1 MSIEWKCARTFGALV
16 AALILVP
23 MAMAQPVATPYQ
35 NAAAMLDRIA
45 GSEAPISIRVVIE
58 ALVIGDGNGSLDGGV
73 DRGVDGQKVSKTL
86 VEGEEGLI
94 AEALKAHIPA
104 TSTSATST
112 SATSPAAP
120 SATSTSATPA
130 PSPPL
135 FEVQPFPDLPGSGA
149 PGDPAEGAA
158 LVGDDTKLLA
168 ARADATFVLIV
179 RIVDYHSGRYDLY
192 ETRAGLYSPAS
203 KQRLALDIGWTS
215 RIDGTVAALF
225 INGSR
230 LK

>member
-1 MSIEWKCARTFGALV
+1 MSIEWKCARALGALV
-16 AALILVP
+16 AALILAP

-94 AEALKAHIPA
+94 AEAIKAHIP
-104 TSTSATST
+104 ATST

>member
-1 MSIEWKCARTFGALV
+1 MSIEWKCARALGALV
-16 AALILVP
+16 AALILAP

-58 ALVIGDGNGSLDGGV
+58 ALVIGDGNGSPDGGV
-73 DRGVDGQKVSKTL
+73 DRSVDGPKISKTL

-94 AEALKAHIPA
+94 AEAIKAHIPA
-104 TSTSATST
+104 T
-112 SATSPAAP
+112 P
-120 SATSTSATPA
+120 TSATPA

-135 FEVQPFPDLPGSGA
+135 FDVQPFPDLPGSGA